1 LTEQVLQGHLPI
13 LAGNVYPHEARTAWR
28 PLLADNRGSAIET
41 QPSDRADPP
50 HRVRARALCS
60 IYRGQSAA
68 TELTTA
74 QIAAHNPTD
83 NSVITV
89 SDATLLS

>member
-1 LTEQVLQGHLPI
+1 LTEQVLQGHPPVPV
-13 LAGNVYPHEARTAWR
+13 GNVYPHEAGTAWR
-28 PLLADNRGSAIET
+28 PLLADNRRNAIET
-41 QPSDRADPP
+41 QPPDRADPP

-60 IYRGQSAA
+60 IYCGQSAA

-89 SDATLLS
+89 SDAALLS